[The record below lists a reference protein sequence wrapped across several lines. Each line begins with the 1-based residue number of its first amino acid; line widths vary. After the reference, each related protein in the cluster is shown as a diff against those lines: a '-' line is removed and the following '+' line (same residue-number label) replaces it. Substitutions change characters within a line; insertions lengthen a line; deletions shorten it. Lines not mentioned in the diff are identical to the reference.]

1 MKTVAL
7 ELQPCCGKRSG
18 IGTYTYE
25 IARRLKDDDELH
37 FCGNLFNF
45 CGRNDNSEA
54 LKGIE
59 MPMIERR
66 IFPYGVYRRIWNCL
80 PLGYE
85 SFFPTNADLSIFFNY
100 IVPPRIHGKTITTI
114 HDMTYLR
121 FPETVDKSNLRRIE
135 RGIKYSIER
144 SNRILTLT
152 EFSKREII
160 DFLGVPAEKIE
171 LIPCAASV
179 SDDYADFSETAA
191 KYNIE
196 KPYIFYV
203 GTIEPRKNLPRL
215 IEAFGLVKEKYHIPH
230 RLVIAGGK
238 GWQEDAFYD
247 AIEKCPAK
255 EDIQL
260 IGYIYTPEKNTLYK
274 NAAAFLFPSLYEGFG
289 IPPLEAMYHNC
300 PVVASNAASL
310 PEVCGEAAAYVDPL
324 DAESIAGGIWKVV
337 SDEAFAQD
345 MRKKGIEREKLF
357 TWESSVEKLKS
368 ICKEVLN
375 E

>member
-25 IARRLKDDDELH
+25 IARRLKDDDELKFH
-37 FCGNLFNF
+37 GNVFNF
-45 CGRNDNSEA
+45 CGRVDNSE
-54 LKGIE
+54 LSDGLY
-59 MPMIERR
+59 MPIKENR
-66 IFPYGVYRRIWNCL
+66 FLHYGVYRRIWDAIPL
-80 PLGYE
+80 PYE
-85 SFFPTNADLSIFFNY
+85 TFFPAADLSIFYNY
-100 IVPPRIHGKTITTI
+100 VTPPRIRGKVLLYV
-114 HDMTYLR
+114 HDLAYIR
-121 FPETVDKSNLRRIE
+121 YAETVDKRNLRRIE
-135 RGIKYSIER
+135 NGIKRSIDQ
-144 SNRILTLT
+144 SNAVLTIS
-152 EFSKREII
+152 EFSKKEII
-160 DFLGVPAEKIE
+160 ELLGVPEKKIE
-171 LIPCAASV
+171 IVPCAASV

-191 KYNIE
+191 KYKIE
-196 KPYIFYV
+196 KPYLFYV
-203 GTIEPRKNLPRL
+203 GTIEPRKNLPHL

-274 NAAAFLFPSLYEGFG
+274 NAAAFLFPSRYEGFG
-289 IPPLEAMYHNC
+289 IPPLEAMHHNC

-324 DAESIAGGIWKVV
+324 DAESIADGIWKVV

>member
-1 MKTVAL
+1 
-7 ELQPCCGKRSG
+7 
-18 IGTYTYE
+18 
-25 IARRLKDDDELH
+25 
-37 FCGNLFNF
+37 
-45 CGRNDNSEA
+45 
-54 LKGIE
+54 
-59 MPMIERR
+59 
-66 IFPYGVYRRIWNCL
+66 
-80 PLGYE
+80 
-85 SFFPTNADLSIFFNY
+85 
-100 IVPPRIHGKTITTI
+100 
-114 HDMTYLR
+114 
-121 FPETVDKSNLRRIE
+121 
-135 RGIKYSIER
+135 
-144 SNRILTLT
+144 
-152 EFSKREII
+152 
-160 DFLGVPAEKIE
+160 
-171 LIPCAASV
+171 
-179 SDDYADFSETAA
+179 
-191 KYNIE
+191 
-196 KPYIFYV
+196 
-203 GTIEPRKNLPRL
+203 
-215 IEAFGLVKEKYHIPH
+215 
-230 RLVIAGGK
+230 LVIAGGK